1 MSNKEEIVQ
10 IITLFRHG
18 KRNSFLD
25 LENNKLYPT
34 DLCPESIQTTIDKGR
49 KFIKKYFPSNS
60 FPFNSKD
67 FKCVISESIRTIKSI
82 IFRLIDYLPKEDYMS
97 MSEEKLKEFTIKH
110 IPNTVYDS
118 KIFKS
123 FEYIDDLA
131 RVYSEPNEEYKNL
144 YDEVEKELAKKSD
157 KVLQLYHKY
166 LNHPSFKGKTYEFF
180 KLSFI
185 YDFLYFIAPE
195 VQQNFTEEQKIIK
208 EVLGNLDANKR
219 IIEICFTIK
228 EVNLCFSHQL
238 ICSYYHEMDKIRK
251 NKEDK
256 KKIVMY
262 SGHDLYIH
270 SLFNF
275 LEIKDKKKFEYS
287 FDDEI
292 NFIIFKKNNEE
303 TLYFRVDYNDESIDI
318 PLSNLDNKKECK
330 LDTIMEKIEKKFLI
344 YSFDDIKG
352 FCELK
357 NLEKLKC

>member
-34 DLCPESIQTTIDKGR
+34 DLCPENIQTTIDKGR

-82 IFRLIDYLPKEDYMS
+82 IYRLIDYLPKEDYMS

-195 VQQNFTEEQKIIK
+195 VQQNFNEEQKIIK
-208 EVLGNLDANKR
+208 EVLGN
-219 IIEICFTIK
+219 
-228 EVNLCFSHQL
+228 
-238 ICSYYHEMDKIRK
+238 
-251 NKEDK
+251 
-256 KKIVMY
+256 
-262 SGHDLYIH
+262 
-270 SLFNF
+270 
-275 LEIKDKKKFEYS
+275 
-287 FDDEI
+287 
-292 NFIIFKKNNEE
+292 
-303 TLYFRVDYNDESIDI
+303 
-318 PLSNLDNKKECK
+318 
-330 LDTIMEKIEKKFLI
+330 
-344 YSFDDIKG
+344 
-352 FCELK
+352 
-357 NLEKLKC
+357 